1 MKYGKILAAVL
12 IGSTFFIGCCKDT
25 TTENPPATSQNPAD
39 STGTESPDTITSPS
53 KVTDE
58 ITLIEAL
65 NEKGPWIVI
74 PQNDIKTDKDI
85 VVSKLTATPEGKVGR
100 NISLYATDENQKVVK
115 EYTLTAPRLTIA
127 ADDVELKR
135 GTFVGDIYVQ
145 GKNFKISNT
154 KVQGNIYFQNQEA
167 KDTFKLDGDASVSG
181 VQELKK

>member
-12 IGSTFFIGCCKDT
+12 IGSTFFIGCGKDT

-74 PQNDIKTDKDI
+74 PSKRYQN
-85 VVSKLTATPEGKVGR
+85 
-100 NISLYATDENQKVVK
+100 
-115 EYTLTAPRLTIA
+115 
-127 ADDVELKR
+127 
-135 GTFVGDIYVQ
+135 
-145 GKNFKISNT
+145 
-154 KVQGNIYFQNQEA
+154 
-167 KDTFKLDGDASVSG
+167 
-181 VQELKK
+181 